1 MSDAFVPRE
10 RLAATDLG
18 RRAVSLVSAPAGSGK
33 TMLVVDWAHR
43 ASDRGEAVAWLA
55 LDESDD
61 RPYEFWSAL
70 IDALIE
76 AAPTDAAEELDQL
89 SPPRGR
95 VEPRFITA
103 LTEVLDSS
111 QPVRWL
117 VLDDVHR
124 LRSPD
129 VLVGL
134 DALLADL
141 PPGLGVVLISR
152 YEPDLNLHRLRL
164 SGAIHDVRA
173 EDLAFTESEASDL
186 FERVGSTLSP
196 LDVARVVARTEGW
209 AAGLRLAAVSLAG
222 ASDPSLL
229 LAQFEGD
236 RREVADY
243 LFTEVVQHLPD
254 DTLSFLL
261 ATCAPEQLSVELA
274 AELSGRADAGRIL
287 DRLCRLN
294 ALVVQSGDSSW
305 YRYHSLMRDYLSAAL
320 ARGDVDA
327 PQRQHAAAA
336 RWFDHHDEPVVAF
349 EHALR
354 ARDPDLLAGLIRSR
368 GVRLILSGHAPTV
381 RDTIAHSAPAVRHDP
396 GVVTIA
402 ALAALELSDA
412 AAADEQLA
420 ALAGLGPPH
429 DAQQA
434 ALRAAAVV
442 NRALLGGDVPRA
454 LRATGILERP
464 LSGDADIDLT
474 VLVQRGPAR
483 MRTGDYAGATADLE
497 RALELARAG
506 GHDQVVL
513 TTLSQLAGITGAAC
527 DFPATQSWT
536 GKAIEYA
543 VPRGWADSPRLAYAY
558 LLAGWTAF
566 QVGDERA
573 GEYADKA
580 IRALEEHGNV
590 EVEVGVRSMHA
601 LATFEA
607 TTGTDRHR
615 AVATFRE
622 IWESPHAEQVSPGLI
637 GYATPQEIRLALAVG
652 EHDWADDAVERVNRL
667 LPNSLEALAMR
678 AQLWHAR
685 GRSTEARRLLTVA
698 LRDDH
703 VVHQEATRVS
713 VNVLAAVVE
722 EGQGNDA
729 LAFEALERA
738 VALAAPRNFRR
749 PFIDLW
755 GDMEPLLRKHQGRF
769 AHDDTFV
776 SALLDTA
783 RLRGV
788 GEDGAATSNTL
799 SPRELE
805 LLRDLPSPLSI
816 RDIAAARGVS
826 INTTKTHLSSVY
838 RKLGVSGRFAAIR
851 AGRDRGLL

>member
-1 MSDAFVPRE
+1 M
-10 RLAATDLG
+10 DLG
-18 RRAVSLVSAPAGSGK
+18 RRAVTVICAPAGSGK

-43 ASDRGEAVAWLA
+43 AMARGEAVAWLS

-70 IDALIE
+70 IDALIG
-76 AAPTDAAEELDQL
+76 ASPPDAAEQLDRL
-89 SPPRGR
+89 SPPRER
-95 VEPRFITA
+95 VEPRFVTA
-103 LTEVLDSS
+103 LTELLDAT

-124 LRSPD
+124 IRSAD
-129 VLVGL
+129 VLAGL
-134 DALLADL
+134 ATFLAGV

-152 YEPDLNLHRLRL
+152 HEPELDLHRLRL
-164 SGAIHDVRA
+164 SDLTHDVRA
-173 EDLAFTESEASDL
+173 EDLTFTVSEASDL
-186 FERVGSTLSP
+186 FERVGSPLST

-209 AAGLRLAAVSLAG
+209 AAGLRLAAVSIAG
-222 ASDPSLL
+222 VADPSEF

-236 RREVADY
+236 QREVADY
-243 LFTEVVQHLPD
+243 LFTEVVQHLPAE
-254 DTLSFLL
+254 TYAFLL
-261 ATCAPEQLSVELA
+261 KTCAPEQLPVELA
-274 AELSGRADAGRIL
+274 AELSGRADAGRML

-305 YRYHSLMRDYLSAAL
+305 YRYHSLMRSFLAAAL
-320 ARGDVDA
+320 AREDVDA
-327 PQRQHAAAA
+327 PRRQHAIAA
-336 RWFDHHDEPVVAF
+336 RWFDHHDQPVVAL

-354 ARDPDLLAGLIRSR
+354 ARDADYLSGLIRSR
-368 GVRLILSGHAPTV
+368 GVRLILAGRAPTL
-381 RDTIAHSAPAVRHDP
+381 RDTIAQAAAVVRRDP

-402 ALAALELSDA
+402 ALAALEMSDA

-420 ALAGLGPPH
+420 ALTGLGPPD
-429 DAQQA
+429 DARQA

-442 NRALLGGDVPRA
+442 NRALLGGDVPGA
-454 LRATGILERP
+454 LRATGILDLA

-474 VLVQRGPAR
+474 VLVQRGPAL
-483 MRTGDYAGATADLE
+483 MRTGDYTGAIADLE

-506 GHDQVVL
+506 GYDQVVL

-543 VPRGWADSPRLAYAY
+543 APRGWADSPRLAYAY

-573 GEYADKA
+573 GAYADKA
-580 IRALEEHGNV
+580 IQALEEHGNV

-607 TTGTDRHR
+607 TTGTERHDT
-615 AVATFRE
+615 VATFRE
-622 IWESPHAEQVSPGLI
+622 IWESPRADQVSPGLI

-652 EHDWADDAVERVNRL
+652 EHEWANDAVERVDRI
-667 LPNSLEALAMR
+667 LPDSLEALTMR

-685 GRSTEARRLLTVA
+685 GRSTEARRLLGAA
-698 LRDDH
+698 LRGDR

-713 VNVLAAVVE
+713 VNVLAAAVE
-722 EGQGNDA
+722 AGQGNET
-729 LAFEALERA
+729 LAFEALGRA
-738 VALAAPRNFRR
+738 VTLAAPRNFRR
-749 PFIDLW
+749 PFLDLW
-755 GDMEPLLRKHQGRF
+755 DEMEPLLRKHRGRF
-769 AHDDTFV
+769 AHNDAFI
-776 SALLDTA
+776 SALLDGA
-783 RLRGV
+783 PRPHGA
-788 GEDGAATSNTL
+788 GADGARTSSTL

-816 RDIAAARGVS
+816 KEIATARGVS
-826 INTTKTHLSSVY
+826 VNTTKTQLSAVY

-851 AGRDRGLL
+851 EGRERGLL